1 MALRAKSR
9 RQFLSALPALAAWGR
24 TASRAGLVSAATLGL
39 SACGFELRR
48 TPEFAF
54 SSLFAR
60 FTQGSPL
67 GAEFAR
73 ALAQQ
78 GTLELVTDPKQL
90 QRAQAVMDVLLDQR
104 EKAVVGQGT
113 VGQVRE
119 FQLRLRFR
127 FKLRSADGRELIG
140 DTEMLQQREISFNE
154 TLALAKESEELLLYR
169 DMQKEMV
176 TQLMRRLAAVKNL

>member
-1 MALRAKSR
+1 MALQVASR
-9 RQFLSALPALAAWGR
+9 RTFLSALGMAG
-24 TASRAGLVSAATLGL
+24 ASRLGLVAAAALGVPG
-39 SACGFELRR
+39 CGFELRR
-48 TPEFAF
+48 APEFAF
-54 SSLFAR
+54 ASLFAR
-60 FTQGSPL
+60 FSEGSPL

-73 ALAQQ
+73 VLAQL
-78 GTLELVTDPKQL
+78 GTVELVTDPKQL
-90 QRAQAVMDVLLDQR
+90 QLAEAVMDVLLDQR
-104 EKAVVGQGT
+104 EKAAVGQGT

-127 FKLRSADGRELIG
+127 FKLRSAAGRELIG

-176 TQLMRRLAAVKNL
+176 VQLMRRLAAVKSL